1 MFTPHPKEPQMPA
14 KPTARQL
21 SYLKALASARGQS
34 FTYPQTSAEASR
46 EINRLKG
53 TRPDSHADRRRERHA
68 IADAIQAGPA
78 DVAARVRS
86 DEIDGYGSSA
96 TWVQNREQVPAPVE
110 DPGPAKARYRP
121 VVGERSELA
130 SYTVAGESRVIV
142 GQRVDGVVRVSDVPA
157 GEGRSYLIERELETK
172 AELDA
177 LVADYLERAKLDDAV
192 PMSTVGSV
200 EIPS

>member
-1 MFTPHPKEPQMPA
+1 MPA

-34 FTYPQTSAEASR
+34 FTYPHTVSEASR

-53 TRPDSHADRRRERHA
+53 IRPDSRADRRRERHA

-78 DVAARVRS
+78 DVAAHVRA
-86 DEIDGYGSSA
+86 DEIDGYGSTA
-96 TWVQNREQVPAPVE
+96 TWVQNREQEPAPVE
-110 DPGPAKARYRP
+110 DPGPSRSRP
-121 VVGERSELA
+121 HPMVGERTELA
-130 SYTVAGESRVIV
+130 VYTVAGEDRLIV

-157 GEGRSYLIERELETK
+157 GQGRSYLIERELETK

-177 LVADYLERAKLDDAV
+177 LIADYLQRAMLDDAV
-192 PMSTVGSV
+192 PMSTVASV